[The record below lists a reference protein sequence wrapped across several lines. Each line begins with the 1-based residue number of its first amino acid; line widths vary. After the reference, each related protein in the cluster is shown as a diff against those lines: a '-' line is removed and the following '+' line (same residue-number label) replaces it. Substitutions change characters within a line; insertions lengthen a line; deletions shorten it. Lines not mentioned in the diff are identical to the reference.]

1 MHIQMN
7 IHRLHDQMTG
17 C

>member
-7 IHRLHDQMTG
+7 SKEHRS
-17 C
+17 